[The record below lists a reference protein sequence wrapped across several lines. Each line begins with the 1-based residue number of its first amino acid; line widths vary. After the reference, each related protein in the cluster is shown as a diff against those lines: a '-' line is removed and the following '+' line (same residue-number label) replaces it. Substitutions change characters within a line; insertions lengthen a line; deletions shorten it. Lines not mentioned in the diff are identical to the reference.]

1 MADARDRSGE
11 VLAGRYR
18 LLSQIGSGGM
28 GTVYAAEHTEVGRKV
43 AIKILRAEASG
54 RPSLV
59 ERFRREARAAGTID
73 HENIVECV
81 DNGVTDDGLL
91 FYVME
96 YLKGED
102 LLSVLKRERVLPWP
116 RARSII
122 AQLCRALAA
131 AHASGIAHRDL
142 KPSNLFL
149 IRRGDN
155 PEFLKLLDFGIAK
168 LLGEEND
175 GEGLTKY
182 GEVVG
187 TTPYMAP
194 EMAAGEQVDH
204 RIDVYATGVVLV
216 QLLTGHLPFHGKNPR
231 QVLAAILKGDPPRIH
246 DLNPLIAAS
255 PALDAV
261 VSRALHRDRD
271 KRFPDMAALH
281 DALLELPDDACT
293 RLYIGSSAA
302 VPAEP
307 ADPETQSQQ
316 TAEFSSRPFGPEF
329 SSQRTPDRPEPALPA
344 LPLPATPIVHAAT
357 PAKPTPATPSKK
369 APAVTQPAS
378 GRSSAP
384 MFVLILV
391 IIAAGLAAYVAI
403 FGVPDFM
410 RSPPPVT

>member
-1 MADARDRSGE
+1 MADAADRSGE

-18 LLSQIGSGGM
+18 LLNQIGSGGM
-28 GTVYAAEHTEVGRKV
+28 GTVYAAEHIEVGRKV

-81 DNGVTDDGLL
+81 DNGVTDDGLM

-102 LLSVLKRERVLPWP
+102 LLSVLRRERVIPWP
-116 RARSII
+116 RARAIV

-155 PEFLKLLDFGIAK
+155 HEFLKLLDFGIAK
-168 LLGEEND
+168 LLVEEND

-194 EMAAGEQVDH
+194 EMAAGEAVDH

-216 QLLTGHLPFHGKNPR
+216 QLLTGHLPFHGKSPR
-231 QVLAAILKGDPPRIH
+231 QVLAAILKGTTPRIH
-246 DLNPLIAAS
+246 DLNPLIAAT

-261 VSRALHRDRD
+261 IARALHRDRD
-271 KRFPDMAALH
+271 QRYPDMAALH
-281 DALLELPDDACT
+281 DALLDLPDDACT
-293 RLYIGSSAA
+293 RLFTGGFAA
-302 VPAEP
+302 VPGEPVEP
-307 ADPETQSQQ
+307 ATESLRTADFASDRSPEPSL
-316 TAEFSSRPFGPEF
+316 A
-329 SSQRTPDRPEPALPA
+329 EPALPV
-344 LPLPATPIVHAAT
+344 LPLAPLT
-357 PAKPTPATPSKK
+357 PAPPHPAPTPAPAAKNPPN
-369 APAVTQPAS
+369 APATTTPPAKR
-378 GRSSAP
+378 GGALLP
-384 MFVLILV
+384 VVLLIVL
-391 IIAAGLAAYVAI
+391 AGALATYVAL
-403 FGVPDFM
+403 FGLPDFL
-410 RSPPPVT
+410 RPPPPVT

>member
-54 RPSLV
+54 RPALV

-81 DNGVTDDGLL
+81 DNGVTDDGMM

-116 RARSII
+116 RARAII

-142 KPSNLFL
+142 KPSNIFL
-149 IRRGDN
+149 IRRGTN

-168 LLGEEND
+168 LLTEESD
-175 GEGLTKY
+175 GEALTKY

-204 RIDVYATGVVLV
+204 RIDVYATGIVLV

-231 QVLAAILKGDPPRIH
+231 HVLAAILRGDPPRIH
-246 DLNPLIAAS
+246 DLNPHVAAS
-255 PALDAV
+255 PTLDAV
-261 VSRALHRDRD
+261 VARAIHRDRE
-271 KRFPDMAALH
+271 RRYPDMAALH
-281 DALLELPDDACT
+281 DALLGLPDDACT
-293 RLYIGSSAA
+293 ILFDSVAA
-302 VPAEP
+302 VPP
-307 ADPETQSQQ
+307 VPVTDPDTLETAAFDS
-316 TAEFSSRPFGPEF
+316 ARAPE
-329 SSQRTPDRPEPALPA
+329 RTPQDPVLPALPA
-344 LPLPATPIVHAAT
+344 LPLPATPPPPT
-357 PAKPTPATPSKK
+357 TTPTPSTK
-369 APAVTQPAS
+369 APAMSNATPPARS
-378 GRSSAP
+378 GSL
-384 MFVLILV
+384 VLILLLV
-391 IIAAGLAAYVAI
+391 VGAAGIAAYVAM
-403 FGVPDFM
+403 FGVPEFL
-410 RSPPPVT
+410 RSPAPPVT

>member
-18 LLSQIGSGGM
+18 LLNQIGSGGM

-54 RPSLV
+54 RPALV

-81 DNGVTDDGLL
+81 DNGVTDDGMM

-96 YLKGED
+96 HLKGED
-102 LLSVLKRERVLPWP
+102 LLSVLKRERILPWP
-116 RARSII
+116 RARSIV

-142 KPSNLFL
+142 KPSNIFL

-155 PEFLKLLDFGIAK
+155 PEFIKLLDFGIAK
-168 LLGEEND
+168 LLTEEHD
-175 GEGLTKY
+175 GEGLTKF

-204 RIDVYATGVVLV
+204 RIDVYATGIVLV

-231 QVLAAILKGDPPRIH
+231 QVLSAILKGDPPRIH
-246 DLNPLIAAS
+246 DLNPYVAAT

-261 VSRALHRDRD
+261 VARAIHRDREQ
-271 KRFPDMAALH
+271 RFPDMAALH
-281 DALLELPDDACT
+281 DALLALPDDACT
-293 RLYIGSSAA
+293 LLVTVAA
-302 VPAEP
+302 VPTAP
-307 ADPETQSQQ
+307 APDPDTLET
-316 TAEFSSRPFGPEF
+316 AAFDGARAPE
-329 SSQRTPDRPEPALPA
+329 RTPTDLPALPA
-344 LPLPATPIVHAAT
+344 LPLPAAAT
-357 PAKPTPATPSKK
+357 PPPTSTPTKQAPSAAPPARRGALVPI
-369 APAVTQPAS
+369 
-378 GRSSAP
+378 
-384 MFVLILV
+384 LILV
-391 IIAAGLAAYVAI
+391 LLAAGIAAYVAM
-403 FGVPDFM
+403 FGVPDFL
-410 RSPPPVT
+410 RSPAPPAT

>member
-18 LLSQIGSGGM
+18 LINQIGSGGM

-81 DNGVTDDGLL
+81 DNGVTDDGMM

-116 RARSII
+116 RARGII

-168 LLGEEND
+168 LLVEEND
-175 GEGLTKY
+175 GEGLTAY

-216 QLLTGHLPFHGKNPR
+216 QLLTGHLPFHGKSPR

-246 DLNPLIAAS
+246 DLNPLIAAT

-261 VSRALHRDRD
+261 VARALHRDRD

-293 RLYIGSSAA
+293 RLYTGSSAA
-302 VPAEP
+302 VPPEP
-307 ADPETQSQQ
+307 ADPETQTLQ
-316 TAEFSSRPFGPEF
+316 TAEFAST
-329 SSQRTPDRPEPALPA
+329 RTPDRPEPALPA
-344 LPLPATPIVHAAT
+344 LPLPMT
-357 PAKPTPATPSKK
+357 PAVQPSAKPAPATKPTAPPSKK
-369 APAVTQPAS
+369 APAVTQPTS

-384 MFVLILV
+384 MFILLLV
-391 IIAAGLAAYVAI
+391 IVAAALAAYVAI